1 MWQRRRNDP
10 TLQDLLAE
18 DEASWE
24 KEDDRNPWGKGPP
37 RAARSDED
45 FHSRIVRPE
54 DDEAAENV
62 LWQRFESIEN
72 QTAMDDEKAAASV
85 PLTYADTAASSS
97 SSSEAPLDYLNV
109 LPIAIAHESHHLIA
123 RCLRTALHH
132 HDFAW
137 IRSLPEPTF
146 TQILTLL
153 SPSRT
158 LGRHIETH
166 TSISPALTT
175 RLHITPLHEIA
186 SEYSE
191 LLGNLVQIRW
201 SQSTDHSSVVPV
213 TLPQYNLLLRSAAT
227 LGNRS
232 LALRIWKRM
241 TTQTDHQSFQDAVVP
256 DVESYNAL
264 MSAVTFNRQLNAPT
278 RYRNRVIP
286 FHMHAR
292 NPEVVREVDR
302 GAGFKGYSVSPS
314 ASSGGRAGGGGVGLE
329 GVKGRILRML
339 QGLLGQGV
347 KANEETWRVVI
358 LAAAREGD
366 LGTVEKVIAR
376 VWGVEVGRIGKEEE
390 GEEEN
395 PAKEGGNGGNTAA
408 SKKKTPKGGNA
419 EGKESNPDNFIP
431 YPSTSP
437 LHPTPALLTALAH
450 AYGINNALPTAL
462 KLVDH
467 FSRSYSVSIPH
478 ATWSELLEW
487 TFVLSVPRTGKK
499 AQFDGTKTGQ
509 LPLSA
514 VGNLWGVM
522 TARNMTTT
530 TRTEGEVGGGES
542 EGMGEG
548 GKGYNVQP
556 DMRMYDYLVKNLI
569 LREMGP
575 EVLRRME
582 EGRTLYTHS
591 RDAAQEAWKT
601 LLEEGRTERKRARR
615 HRPKQREKQEK
626 KKEDEEKEPLPPT
639 SNNTHPL
646 PSSAETPPNPPPS
659 LPPELLYPSY
669 PTYAHRTLVRNRH
682 ILYLRRWVRLL
693 LRTTRSIHYPDSLH
707 HTATF
712 SLRTLP
718 RFLAEWRAFAPRT
731 VKFEIPGGM
740 VEFAIRSQREVDRDV
755 GGRWAEGVRRASVL
769 KRIGVVRGGTLEEE
783 KTDERGWEG
792 DGEWGP
798 DLFGTQAPERRLP
811 ERFWSEGHGA
821 RRAELVRKVSVGDE
835 SVSDDER
842 EGQVEEGG
850 EDNEFG
856 DDKVG
861 DKEEV
866 EEEVKEALKRRE
878 R

>member
-24 KEDDRNPWGKGPP
+24 REDDRNPWGKGPP

-72 QTAMDDEKAAASV
+72 QTAMDDEKAATSV
-85 PLTYADTAASSS
+85 PLTYADTATSSS

-137 IRSLPEPTF
+137 IRSLPEPAF

-175 RLHITPLHEIA
+175 RLHITPLHEIV
-186 SEYSE
+186 SGYSE

-201 SQSTDHSSVVPV
+201 SQPTDHSSVVPV
-213 TLPQYNLLLRSAAT
+213 TLPQYNLLLRSAAM

-241 TTQTDHQSFQDAVVP
+241 TTQTDHQSFPDAVMP
-256 DVESYNAL
+256 DIESYNAL

-278 RYRNRVIP
+278 RYRHRVIP

-292 NPEVVREVDR
+292 NPEIVREVDR
-302 GAGFKGYSVSPS
+302 GAGFKGYSASPS
-314 ASSGGRAGGGGVGLE
+314 VSSRGRAGRGGVGLE

-390 GEEEN
+390 EEEEEEESA
-395 PAKEGGNGGNTAA
+395 AKEGGSGGNSAA

-419 EGKESNPDNFIP
+419 EGNESNPDNFIP
-431 YPSTSP
+431 YHSTSP

-462 KLVDH
+462 KLIDH
-467 FSRSYSVSIPH
+467 FSRSYSLSIPH

-530 TRTEGEVGGGES
+530 TRTGEGGGRES

-575 EVLRRME
+575 EVLQRME
-582 EGRTLYTHS
+582 EGRRLYTHS

-626 KKEDEEKEPLPPT
+626 KKGEEEEKESLPPM
-639 SNNTHPL
+639 SNDDHPP
-646 PSSAETPPNPPPS
+646 PSSAETRPNPPLS

-669 PTYAHRTLVRNRH
+669 PTYAHLTLVRNRN

-707 HTATF
+707 HTSTF

-755 GGRWAEGVRRASVL
+755 GGRWAEGVRRGDVL
-769 KRIGVVRGGTLEEE
+769 KRIGVVGGGTLE
-783 KTDERGWEG
+783 KDEN
-792 DGEWGP
+792 D
-798 DLFGTQAPERRLP
+798 Q
-811 ERFWSEGHGA
+811 
-821 RRAELVRKVSVGDE
+821 
-835 SVSDDER
+835 
-842 EGQVEEGG
+842 
-850 EDNEFG
+850 
-856 DDKVG
+856 
-861 DKEEV
+861 
-866 EEEVKEALKRRE
+866 
-878 R
+878 